1 MRLSTKGLVYAALC
15 VALALPG
22 WGQSYQGG
30 LRGSVKDPGGAVVAV
45 AKATITDEAT
55 NVARSTLTNDT
66 GEYVFQS
73 VNPATYTI
81 TIESPGFK
89 RFERR
94 GIIIATQTFLTLDI
108 KLDVGEVTE
117 TINVTEEVPLMETAN
132 ASTGQVID
140 AQKLTDLPN
149 LGRNPFMLAK
159 LAPNV
164 VQAGDPRFNRMQD
177 QSGSSAISIAGG
189 PVRGNN
195 YLLDGVPITD
205 STNRAVIIPTMEAV
219 MEVKIQASTYDAEV
233 GRTGGGMFN
242 TFLKSGSNQVHGSL
256 LGYLREKQFLANNF
270 FNNRNGVARPDQ
282 PFRNFGGSLGG
293 PVWIPRL
300 YDGRNKSFWFVSQE
314 AYRQKSGLSR
324 EFALPTALER
334 AGDFSRSLDRAGA
347 VQPVF
352 DPLTS
357 QLGANGAVSRQQFPG
372 NIIPASR
379 LNPIGLKLASYYPT
393 AQRAPRFL
401 GDANY
406 LGSDVLVDRADQYT
420 AKFDHELFSWWKA
433 NLSYLHYK
441 SREPGGNLFNS
452 VAGNNPSILFRK
464 VDSTQTNHTLT
475 PTPTMVLSIR
485 YGFNRF
491 PNATIFE
498 SEGFDVA
505 SLGFPTS
512 LVSQLPSRRFP
523 SIGMQTFSSF
533 GSGSGSQSVFHSR
546 NFLTSVAKFMG
557 RHSLKAGFDYRI
569 LNIDFLTAAAAGSY
583 SFNDTFTRRDP
594 NRGNDGTGSDLASLL
609 LGIPASGGVTLN
621 TKFYQYVRY
630 YGMYFHDDF
639 RVNSKLTLNLGL
651 RYEYETGLRDRNN
664 ALIVGFDPNVASP
677 LGQGV
682 KGGLLYAGLDGN
694 NTECCGP
701 PKNKWAP
708 RLGVAYQWD
717 PKTTIRGGYG
727 LYWAPVSYGGF
738 SSLGYSQT
746 TDYIGS
752 FDGGQTPAGSLS
764 NPFPSGLTQPFGNKL
779 GVGAGIGQA
788 VTFMNPQ
795 AGSTS
800 VHQFSFDLQRQM
812 PGGVVMALGY
822 VGSRT
827 HNLILGS
834 GTINLNQLR
843 AEQLGLG
850 SQLLQSVPNPYFGR
864 GGSGVIGS
872 ANVQRVQLVRP
883 FPQFS
888 SVSQTFNNQNDA
900 VYDSLVLKAQKRF
913 SAGLSF
919 LASWTWSRNLDA
931 SFGAGNYFSGSSA
944 SAQDSFN
951 LAAEYGLSLTHTPH
965 AVKGSVS
972 YELPFGKNKPFLN
985 QGALWN
991 HLAGGWQM
999 NAVYLFQTG
1008 FPLAVFQNQNF
1019 NSIFGNSLMRPNATG
1034 TSPVTTGN
1042 LTDRLDN
1049 YINASAFATAPQFTF
1064 GNLART
1070 LNYRGPGTINWDL
1083 SLLKTFTFFERLKG
1097 QFRAEATNAFNTAQ
1111 FNGPN
1116 TAFGNVNFGR
1126 ITQQANFPR
1135 YVQLGVR
1142 VTF

>member
-1 MRLSTKGLVYAALC
+1 MRMGMKGLVYAAACAATAICL
-15 VALALPG
+15 

-30 LRGSVKDPGGAVVAV
+30 LRGGVKDPGGAAV
-45 AKATITDEAT
+45 TIAKATITDEAT
-55 NVARSTLTNDT
+55 NVARSTLTNEV

-73 VNPATYTI
+73 VNPATYTV

-94 GIIIATQTFLTLDI
+94 GVVIATQSFLTLDI

-132 ASTGQVID
+132 ASQGQVID
-140 AQKLTDLPN
+140 AQKMTDLPN
-149 LGRNPFMLAK
+149 LGRNPFMFAK

-164 VQAGDPRFNRMQD
+164 VQSGDPRFNRMQD

-242 TFLKSGSNQVHGSL
+242 TFLKSGSNQVRGSL
-256 LGYLREKQFLANNF
+256 MGYIREKQFLANNF

-293 PVWIPRL
+293 PVWIPRM
-300 YDGRNKSFWFVSQE
+300 YDGRNKTFWFVSQE

-324 EFALPTALER
+324 EFALPTALEK
-334 AGDFSRSLDRAGA
+334 AGDFSQSRASGGG
-347 VQPVF
+347 VQPIF

-357 QLGANGAVSRQQFPG
+357 QLANGVVTRQQFPG
-372 NIIPASR
+372 NVLPASR
-379 LNPIGLKLASYYPT
+379 INPIGLKLASYYPA
-393 AQRAPRFL
+393 AQRSPGFL
-401 GDANY
+401 GQANY

-420 AKFDHELFSWWKA
+420 AKFDHEFASWWKA

-441 SREPGGNLFNS
+441 SREPSGNLFNN
-452 VAGNNPSILFRK
+452 VAGNSPSLLFRK
-464 VDSTQTNHTLT
+464 VDSTQTNHTIT
-475 PTPTMVLSIR
+475 PSPTMVLSFR

-491 PNATIFE
+491 PNETIYE
-498 SEGFDVA
+498 SEGFDVG
-505 SLGFPTS
+505 SLGFPSS
-512 LVSQLPSRRFP
+512 LVGALPSKRFP
-523 SIGMQTFSSF
+523 SISMQTFSSF
-533 GSGSGSQSVFHSR
+533 GSGSGTQSVFHSR
-546 NFLTSVAKFMG
+546 NALASVAKFMG
-557 RHSLKAGFDYRI
+557 RHSLKAGFDYRV
-569 LNIDFLTAAAAGSY
+569 LNIDFISAAAAGSY
-583 SFNDTFTRRDP
+583 TFNDTFTRRDP

-639 RVNSKLTLNLGL
+639 RVNSRLTLNLGL

-664 ALIVGFDPNVASP
+664 ALIVGFDPNVPSP
-677 LGQGV
+677 LGQGT
-682 KGGLLYAGLDGN
+682 KGGLLYAGVDGN
-694 NTECCGP
+694 KTECCGP
-701 PKNKWAP
+701 PKNKFAP
-708 RLGVAYQWD
+708 RVGVAYQWS

-727 LYWAPVSYGGF
+727 VYWAPVSYGGF

-764 NPFPSGLTQPFGNKL
+764 NPFPNGLTAPFGNKL

-788 VTFMNPQ
+788 ITYMNPE
-795 AGSTS
+795 AGATS
-800 VHQFSFDLQRQM
+800 VHQFSFDVQRQF
-812 PGGVVMALGY
+812 GGGMVVGLGY
-822 VGSRT
+822 LGSRT

-834 GTINLNQLR
+834 GTINLNQLT
-843 AEQLGLG
+843 AAQLTQG
-850 SQLLQSVPNPYFGR
+850 SSLLTSVPNPFFGR
-864 GGSGVIGS
+864 GGTNVIGS

-944 SAQDSFN
+944 SAQDSYN

-972 YELPFGKNKPFLN
+972 YELPFGKNKQFFN
-985 QGALWN
+985 RSAWMD
-991 HLAGGWQM
+991 HLMGGWQM

-1034 TSPVTTGN
+1034 TSPVTSGA
-1042 LTDRLDN
+1042 LTDRLDR
-1049 YINASAFATAPQFTF
+1049 YFDPAAFSTAPQFTF

-1083 SLLKTFTFFERLKG
+1083 SVMKTFTFFERLKG
-1097 QFRAEATNAFNTAQ
+1097 QFRAEATNALNTAQ